1 MFQNSCFSVVPEAL
15 HASGV
20 GALRVGLLGTGVV
33 GSGTCQVL
41 TRNADLIAQRA
52 GRPIRLVMA
61 AARDLSKAAQVVGP
75 DVALL
80 NDPWML
86 VRHSEVDV
94 VVEVMGGVGLAKALV
109 LEAIAQGKHVV
120 TANKA
125 LLAEHGAEIFAAA
138 ETHGVV
144 VAYEGAVA
152 VSIPII
158 KALREGLAANRIQEV
173 VGIVNGTSNF
183 ILSKMEDDGLDF
195 AAALRLATELGY
207 AEADPSF
214 DVAGIDAAHKTALL
228 AANAFGADV
237 PFAQVHAQGITALDP
252 WDMVCARALGYRIKL
267 LGIARQRAE
276 AIEVRVHPALVPE
289 QHWLAQV
296 QGSMNGIWVN
306 ADAAGPTF
314 HYGAGAG
321 SQTTASAVVADL
333 IDVARCGAAGDAGRA
348 VLRVPHRSVQA
359 GAIRRWPVLPIGQIA
374 SRHYLRF
381 ELNDQAGLSPHL
393 PDWLQSH
400 GIHMQSSVSLP
411 HPDAPH
417 RRALLVL
424 TPSLTGDVLSQ
435 RLQALAR
442 MPGAPG
448 PQACWRVEDVSS
460 CVNEKRPI
468 SENSSQ

>member
-1 MFQNSCFSVVPEAL
+1 MFQDSCFSVLPVNGN
-15 HASGV
+15 ASGI
-20 GALRVGLLGTGVV
+20 GALRVGLIGTGVV

-41 TRNADLIAQRA
+41 ARNADLIAQRA

-75 DVALL
+75 GVALV

-86 VRHSEVDV
+86 VRHPEVDV
-94 VVEVMGGVGLAKALV
+94 VVEVMGGVGLAKELV

-138 ETHGVV
+138 EARSVV

-152 VSIPII
+152 VSIPIV
-158 KALREGLAANRIQEV
+158 KALREGLAANRIHEV

-207 AEADPSF
+207 AEADPYF
-214 DVAGIDAAHKTALL
+214 DVEGIDAAHKTALL
-228 AANAFGADV
+228 AAIAFGADV

-267 LGIARQRAE
+267 LGVARQKDDD
-276 AIEVRVHPALVPE
+276 IEVRVHPALVPE
-289 QHWLAQV
+289 KHWLAQV

-306 ADAAGPTF
+306 TDAAGPTF

-333 IDVARCGAAGDAGRA
+333 IDVARAGAAGDAHRTA
-348 VLRVPHRSVQA
+348 LRVPHRAVQP
-359 GAIRRWPVLPIGQIA
+359 GAIRRWSVLPIGQVA

-381 ELNDQAGLSPHL
+381 ELGEEAELATCL
-393 PDWLQSH
+393 PECLEAH
-400 GIHMQSSVSLP
+400 GIAVEQSAQMP

-417 RRALLVL
+417 RLALLVL
-424 TPSLTGDVLSQ
+424 TCPLTGDALAQ
-435 RLQALAR
+435 RLQALVQ
-442 MPGAPG
+442 MPGG
-448 PQACWRVEDVSS
+448 PSPAACWRVDDFG
-460 CVNEKRPI
+460 
-468 SENSSQ
+468 